1 MNLTPDL
8 RLHIVG
14 IGGTGMSAIAR
25 VLLERGYTLSGS
37 DRSPGPLADALAR
50 DGVNVTI
57 GHDAANIAGADA
69 LLVTSAVRDNPEVE
83 AARNAGI
90 PVYKRRDILPALLDG
105 LRVLAIAGTHGKTTT
120 TAMTAHILREA
131 GLNPGY
137 IVGSVMANT
146 GTNAAA
152 GGGQHFVIEA
162 DEYDHMY
169 HGLSPQV
176 AVITSAEWDHPDFFP
191 TEADMTASFA
201 TFVGRIKPDGILV
214 VNGDDPRTLALA
226 SHHAG
231 RTYTYGFNADNRACI
246 SQPSVGA
253 GGLMAFEIAS
263 RDGWSA
269 QLRLAQWGRHN
280 AANATAALLAAHY
293 GAGVSPYDSARA
305 LASFKSTGRR
315 FEVRGEAG
323 GVTVIDDYAH
333 HPTAIRVTL
342 EAARMRYPG
351 RRLWAVWQPHTFS
364 RTHALLADY
373 AHAFSDAD
381 EVLVT
386 DIYAAREAPM
396 SGIDGASAAA
406 AIAAHHPRAR
416 YSGSVE
422 DTAGLLIEQTRP
434 GDVVILMSAGDAPR
448 IGELL
453 LSARS

>member
-25 VLLERGYTLSGS
+25 VLLERGYTLTGS

-50 DGVNVTI
+50 DGVKVTI

-69 LLVTSAVRDNPEVE
+69 LLITSAARDNPEVE
-83 AARNAGI
+83 AALRAGI
-90 PVYKRRDILPALLDG
+90 PVYKRRDFLPALLDG
-105 LRVLAIAGTHGKTTT
+105 LDVLAIAGTHGKTTS
-120 TAMTAHILREA
+120 TAMTTHILREA
-131 GLNPGY
+131 GLEPGY

-146 GTNAAA
+146 GTNAAVGA
-152 GGGQHFVIEA
+152 GQHFVIEA

-169 HGLSPQV
+169 HGLSPAV

-201 TFVGRIKPDGILV
+201 TFIGKIAPNGILV

-226 SHHAG
+226 AHHTG
-231 RTYTYGFNADNRACI
+231 RTFTYGLNADNHVRI
-246 SQPSVGA
+246 SEPTIGA
-253 GGLMAFEIAS
+253 DAMMAFDITSQA
-263 RDGWSA
+263 GWSA
-269 QLRLAQWGRHN
+269 HLRLAQWGKHN

-293 GAGVSPYDSARA
+293 GADISPQIASRA
-305 LASFKSTGRR
+305 LESFQSTGRR

-323 GVTVIDDYAH
+323 GLTVIDDYAH

-351 RRLWAVWQPHTFS
+351 RRVWAVWQPHTFS
-364 RTHALLADY
+364 RTAALLDDY
-373 AHAFSDAD
+373 ARAFSDAD

-386 DIYAAREAPM
+386 DIYAAREAAV
-396 SGIDGASAAA
+396 SGVDGQSAAA
-406 AIAAHHPRAR
+406 AIGAHHPNTRH
-416 YSGSVE
+416 SGSID
-422 DTAGLLIEQTRP
+422 DTADLLIEQTRP

-453 LSARS
+453 LSARR